1 METVKQASEN
11 ASSGGGATSLIKHV
25 FNFDDDSKNEMM
37 NIVQYSLLS
46 VIPIVVLNKSIQ
58 KFVPD
63 IDEEKGSLE
72 VLVEVIG
79 QIVVMFIGIL
89 LIHRLITY
97 VPTYSKTKY
106 ADFNI
111 INIIIGF
118 LVIVLSLQTKL
129 GEKVNILLERAIEI
143 VEGKINIKEGQTNQ
157 QQGGNGVSVSQPISQ
172 QGMTS
177 GYVDNVN
184 YQSGNPPVTGT
195 IAPSTNVGTQQS
207 PNFNNMYSGPTNNLQ
222 GAATPQQES
231 FGGYQAANEVCGGF
245 GGSSLF

>member
-1 METVKQASEN
+1 MESVKQASEN
-11 ASSGGGATSLIKHV
+11 GLSGGAGPSLIKHV

-37 NIVQYSLLS
+37 NIIQYSLMA
-46 VIPIVVLNKSIQ
+46 VVPIVFLNKSIQ

-72 VLVEVIG
+72 VLAEVIG

-97 VPTYSKTKY
+97 IPTYSNVKY

-111 INIIIGF
+111 INIILGF

-129 GEKVNILLERAIEI
+129 GEKVNILLERIIEV
-143 VEGKINIKEGQTNQ
+143 VEGKVNIKEGQQNQ
-157 QQGGNGVSVSQPISQ
+157 QAANGVSVSQPIAQ
-172 QGMTS
+172 S
-177 GYVDNVN
+177 GYIDTVN
-184 YQSGNPPVTGT
+184 YQAGNPPVTGT
-195 IAPSTNVGTQQS
+195 VAAMSNQGTQQQ
-207 PNFNNMYSGPTNNLQ
+207 PNFNKMYAGPNNPLQ
-222 GAATPQQES
+222 GAAQPQQES
-231 FGGYQAANEVCGGF
+231 FGGYQAANEVCAGF

>member
-1 METVKQASEN
+1 MESVKQASEN
-11 ASSGGGATSLIKHV
+11 VSSGGAGPSLIKHV

-37 NIVQYSLLS
+37 NIIQYSLLA
-46 VIPIVVLNKSIQ
+46 VIPIVFLNKSIQ

-97 VPTYSKTKY
+97 IPTYSNVKY

-111 INIIIGF
+111 INIILGF

-129 GEKVNILLERAIEI
+129 GEKVNILLERIIEV
-143 VEGKINIKEGQTNQ
+143 VEGKVNIKEGQQNQ
-157 QQGGNGVSVSQPISQ
+157 QANGVSVSQPISQ
-172 QGMTS
+172 S
-177 GYVDNVN
+177 GYIDNVN
-184 YQSGNPPVTGT
+184 YQAGNPPVTGT
-195 IAPSTNVGTQQS
+195 VSAMSNQGTQQQ
-207 PNFNNMYSGPTNNLQ
+207 PNFNQMYSGPKNPLQ
-222 GAATPQQES
+222 NAATPQVQES
-231 FGGYQAANEVCGGF
+231 FGGYQAANEVCAGF

>member
-1 METVKQASEN
+1 MESIKQASEN
-11 ASSGGGATSLIKHV
+11 VSSGGAGPSLIKHV

-37 NIVQYSLLS
+37 NIIQYSLMA
-46 VIPIVVLNKSIQ
+46 VVPIVFLNKSIQ

-72 VLVEVIG
+72 VLAEVIG

-97 VPTYSKTKY
+97 IPTYSNVKY

-111 INIIIGF
+111 INIILGF

-129 GEKVNILLERAIEI
+129 GEKVNILLERIIEI
-143 VEGKINIKEGQTNQ
+143 VEGKVNIKEGQQNQ
-157 QQGGNGVSVSQPISQ
+157 QAANGVSVSQPIAQ
-172 QGMTS
+172 S
-177 GYVDNVN
+177 GYIDNVN
-184 YQSGNPPVTGT
+184 YQAGNPPVTGT
-195 IAPSTNVGTQQS
+195 VAAMSNQGTQQQ
-207 PNFNNMYSGPTNNLQ
+207 PNFNKMYAGPNNPLQ
-222 GAATPQQES
+222 GAAQPQQES
-231 FGGYQAANEVCGGF
+231 FGGYQAANEVCAGF

>member
-1 METVKQASEN
+1 MESVKQASEN
-11 ASSGGGATSLIKHV
+11 VSSGGAGPSLIKHV

-37 NIVQYSLLS
+37 NIIQYSLLA
-46 VIPIVVLNKSIQ
+46 VIPIVFLNKSIQ

-63 IDEEKGSLE
+63 VDEEKGSLE

-97 VPTYSKTKY
+97 IPTYSNVKY

-111 INIIIGF
+111 INIILGF

-129 GEKVNILLERAIEI
+129 GEKVNILLERIVEI
-143 VEGKINIKEGQTNQ
+143 VEGKVNIKEGQQNQ
-157 QQGGNGVSVSQPISQ
+157 QNSNGVSVSQPISQ
-172 QGMTS
+172 S
-177 GYVDNVN
+177 GYIDNVN

-195 IAPSTNVGTQQS
+195 VSAMSNQGTQQQ
-207 PNFNNMYSGPTNNLQ
+207 PNFNQMYAGPNNPLQ
-222 GAATPQQES
+222 GAATPQVQES
-231 FGGYQAANEVCGGF
+231 FGGYQAANEVCAGF

>member
-1 METVKQASEN
+1 MESVKQASEN
-11 ASSGGGATSLIKHV
+11 ISSGGAGPSLIKHV

-37 NIVQYSLLS
+37 NIIQYSLMA
-46 VIPIVVLNKSIQ
+46 VIPIVFLNKSIQ

-72 VLVEVIG
+72 VLAEVIG

-97 VPTYSKTKY
+97 IPTYSNVKY

-111 INIIIGF
+111 INIILGF

-129 GEKVNILLERAIEI
+129 GEKVNLLLERIIEV
-143 VEGKINIKEGQTNQ
+143 VEGKVNIKEGQQNQ
-157 QQGGNGVSVSQPISQ
+157 QANGVSVSQPISQ
-172 QGMTS
+172 S
-177 GYVDNVN
+177 GYIDNVN
-184 YQSGNPPVTGT
+184 YQAGNPPVTGT
-195 IAPSTNVGTQQS
+195 VSAMSNQGTQQQ
-207 PNFNNMYSGPTNNLQ
+207 PNFNQMYAGPKNPLQ
-222 GAATPQQES
+222 NAATPQVQES
-231 FGGYQAANEVCGGF
+231 FGGYQAANEVCAGF